1 MNAHFLDGLFQR
13 GLISRHTYRN
23 LLQDVDRLRVPF
35 GMLARTHGLLT
46 CENID
51 AIFNAQQ
58 DTDRL
63 FGETAVE
70 MGLLTDFQ
78 VALLLDIQELQ
89 LTCTTAQALAV
100 SGEMDWGTA
109 LAELSGFISQRPEEF
124 QMHTYALAS
133 F

>member
-1 MNAHFLDGLFQR
+1 MTAHFLEGLFQR

-35 GMLARTHGLLT
+35 GLLARTHGLLT

-58 DTDRL
+58 DSNKL
-63 FGETAVE
+63 FGEIAVE
-70 MGLLTDFQ
+70 MGLLIDSQ
-78 VALLLDIQELQ
+78 VALLLDIQEFQ

-100 SGEMDWGTA
+100 SGEMGWGAA
-109 LAELSGFISQRPEEF
+109 LAELSGFISRRPGEF
-124 QMHTYALAS
+124 QMHSYALAS
-133 F
+133 V